1 MRRRRLF
8 LGLAPPIGPRECVE
22 WTAVAKGLSLARRI
36 YKGLSHEMAKKG
48 ALPKKEGS
56 IKRSAAPKITA
67 KGQGIVKKKH
77 ALVAGGKRAL
87 VQRLEAEAAASS
99 KAGLSTKTKARKAK
113 ASNAVILG
121 AVDGLKASLDEL
133 LAANAQVHRQRAEV
147 ELGGSLTS
155 KRRQK
160 IVAEETK
167 HLQAVLAH
175 PAFVADP
182 FGALQEHLSNTMAAM
197 EEKAKERGGG
207 PSRSKR

>member
-1 MRRRRLF
+1 M
-8 LGLAPPIGPRECVE
+8 
-22 WTAVAKGLSLARRI
+22 AKGLSLARRI
-36 YKGLSHEMAKKG
+36 YKGRSHDMAKKG

-77 ALVAGGKRAL
+77 AYVAGGKRAL
-87 VQRLEAEAAASS
+87 VQRLEAEAASS
-99 KAGLSTKTKARKAK
+99 KSGLSTKAKARKAK